1 MAHGRQRI
9 NLIVERTITSSQ
21 QGGES
26 VAAAFARCLVA
37 DDVQRWSDEVH
48 RLIAESQRA
57 CPPLTEPLDAK
68 RESERRKIEQ
78 QIASLQA
85 KLRELAS
92 NS

>member
-1 MAHGRQRI
+1 VPARSQEI
-9 NLIVERTITSSQ
+9 KLIVECSPTPNALDSAA
-21 QGGES
+21 
-26 VAAAFARCLVA
+26 VAAAFARCLVS

-57 CPPLTEPLDAK
+57 CPPLNKPLDTK

-78 QIASLQA
+78 QIVSLQA
-85 KLRELAS
+85 KLRELAA